1 MTTRHTAEITD
12 PLTGG
17 ITTLTATTAAEL
29 DQLVDAHLEQHYPIP
44 PEEDPEPTGGGPRAC
59 RHGVPNGG

>member
-17 ITTLTATTAAEL
+17 ITTLTAPTAAEL
-29 DQLVDAHLEQHYPIP
+29 DQLVDEHLEQHYPTLQS
-44 PEEDPEPTGGGPRAC
+44 EDPEPAGMG
-59 RHGVPNGG
+59 